1 MVATVSS
8 TIRELIVICLWTFN
22 VNIMM
27 LFLIIKE
34 WKRLHVTQ
42 NSLLRNQCE
51 FLVDNATLLNL

>member
-8 TIRELIVICLWTFN
+8 TIRELIVIRLWTFN

-34 WKRLHVTQ
+34 WKKLYVTQ
-42 NSLLRNQCE
+42 NSFLRNQCE
-51 FLVDNATLLNL
+51 FLVDNDTLLNL

>member
-8 TIRELIVICLWTFN
+8 TIRELIVIRLWTFN

-34 WKRLHVTQ
+34 WKKLHVTQ
-42 NSLLRNQCE
+42 NSFLRNQCE
-51 FLVDNATLLNL
+51 FLVDNDTLLNL